1 MEFEASR
8 AKAVDKLNYFVENNL
23 SEYSKLRNFDFGP
36 DDRSNISC
44 LSPYITHGVIN
55 ELEVIDKSLKKFS
68 FAKNEKFIQ
77 EVLWRVYWKGWLEL
91 RPNVWSDYLVELNN
105 LRNEFKSNQNYLN
118 AIEGKT
124 NIECFNQWVKELK
137 ENNYLHNHT
146 RMWFASIWIFTL
158 ELPWQLG
165 AEFFMQHL
173 YDGDAAS
180 NTLGWRWVAG
190 VQTQGKHYLASEW
203 NIRKFTN
210 NRFQNIQLN
219 ENAPPIF
226 SDKTYSIGKK
236 DFLNFEILE
245 DKILFLGNSNEI
257 AESIACL
264 KGKGPTDTMELV
276 YAQANALGFDIGDVI
291 ANGSALNEFRLM
303 LIRQGVDE
311 SVAQQLINEPWS
323 VLQRSPQQYSIQV
336 EKSGYLA
343 DLDALVIGQVL
354 CEAGAGRS
362 VQESDIDH
370 GIGIEIH
377 RSIGERV
384 ESGDAIMTLDGP
396 FGIDIH
402 LIQRLKQAITISD
415 YQVKLGTRI
424 LETVTI
430 SDCPTT

>member
-1 MEFEASR
+1 MKFEASR
-8 AKAVDKLNYFVENNL
+8 AKAVDKLNDFVENNL

-203 NIRKFTN
+203 NIKKFTN

-219 ENAPPIF
+219 ENASPIF

-245 DKILFLGNSNEI
+245 DKILLIFENNMTFEFSDFKEHKFKKILLVLNDTNRAIKLSEKVLKFKANLLEDQKTRLI
-257 AESIACL
+257 EKSINCETININDL
-264 KGKGPTDTMELV
+264 KNITEEV
-276 YAQANALGFDIGDVI
+276 YALYPTVSENLNFIQNNQLQNIKFLYRKLDQFSWQYCNKGFFNFKNYIPKII
-291 ANGSALNEFRLM
+291 ANFN
-303 LIRQGVDE
+303 
-311 SVAQQLINEPWS
+311 
-323 VLQRSPQQYSIQV
+323 
-336 EKSGYLA
+336 
-343 DLDALVIGQVL
+343 
-354 CEAGAGRS
+354 
-362 VQESDIDH
+362 
-370 GIGIEIH
+370 
-377 RSIGERV
+377 
-384 ESGDAIMTLDGP
+384 
-396 FGIDIH
+396 
-402 LIQRLKQAITISD
+402 
-415 YQVKLGTRI
+415 
-424 LETVTI
+424 
-430 SDCPTT
+430 